1 MAKESMIDRIKR
13 VMWQKEQI
21 RNIGIIAHIDHGKT
35 TTSDSLL
42 AGAGMLS
49 FEVAGK
55 ELKLDYLEVERERG
69 ITVQS
74 ADVNMVHEYEGKE
87 YLINLIDTPGHVDF
101 GGDVTRAIR
110 AIDGAIVIVDAV
122 EGVMPQTETV
132 LRQALREYV
141 KPVLFINKVD
151 RLISELRLP
160 PEKMQ
165 EQLLKVISGVNKLI
179 SRMAPKEFRD
189 QWLVNVQN
197 GSVAFGSA
205 IDKWALSFPW
215 MKQNNITF
223 KDIID
228 AYNKGEDAIKE
239 LMEKAPLHRVLLD
252 MVVKHLPN
260 PAEAQKYRVPRLWLG
275 DLDTPEGK
283 ALLECDPKGP
293 LVMNVTKV
301 MMDPHA
307 GEIAVARIYSGT
319 LKRGEN
325 VYLSFSGSESK
336 VQQIFLWK
344 GNQRFPIEEV
354 PAGNIVGVS
363 GLRGVSSGETVTSDP
378 NIAPFE
384 KIKHIFEPV
393 VTKAFEPKNPK
404 DLQKLII
411 ALKNKEREDPTLRV
425 EVNEETGEI
434 LVSGLGELHLE
445 IIEDWLRREQKLE
458 IQTSPPI
465 VVYRESVSKVSPTIE
480 GKSPNKHNKFYIH
493 VEPLPEN
500 IWRALSE
507 GELPEGRVKKKAEEI
522 VNKLIELGMTR
533 DEAKRVKDIFQDNI
547 FIDATKGIVHIGEV
561 MEMCLDAFEE
571 VMKAGPLAKEP
582 VIGVKVVLEDA
593 VLHEDA
599 IHRGPA
605 QVIPAVR
612 DAIKEA
618 MLQAD
623 PVLFEPVQTLRI
635 DAPAEYMGGIS
646 RIIQSRRG
654 QILEMD
660 QDEDHLIVKARMPV
674 AESFGFTTSLRSET
688 AGRGFWTFID
698 SKFER
703 IPRELQNNVVKKI
716 RERKGLPQIF

>member
-49 FEVAGK
+49 MEVAGK

-228 AYNKGEDAIKE
+228 AYNKGEEAVKE
-239 LMEKAPLHRVLLD
+239 LMNKAPLHRVLLD

-260 PAEAQKYRVPRLWLG
+260 PVEAQKYRVPRLWLG

-293 LVMNVTKV
+293 LIMNVTKV

-507 GELPEGRVKKKAEEI
+507 GEVPEGRVKKKAEEI

-547 FIDATKGIVHIGEV
+547 FVDATKGIVHIGEV

-623 PVLFEPVQTLRI
+623 PVLFEPVQTIRI

-646 RIIQSRRG
+646 KIIQSRRG

-698 SKFER
+698 SKFEK

>member
-1 MAKESMIDRIKR
+1 MIDRIKR
-13 VMWQKEQI
+13 VMWNKEQI

-49 FEVAGK
+49 LEVAGK

-132 LRQALREYV
+132 LRQALKEYV

-189 QWLVNVQN
+189 KWTVSVQD

-228 AYNKGEDAIKE
+228 AYNKGNDAMKE
-239 LMEKAPLHRVLLD
+239 LMNKAPLHRVLLD

-260 PAEAQKYRVPRLWLG
+260 PVEAQKYRVPRLWLG
-275 DLDTPEGK
+275 ELDSPEGK

-293 LVMNVTKV
+293 LIMNITKV

-325 VYLSFSGSESK
+325 VYLSFSGAESK

-363 GLRGVSSGETVTSDP
+363 GLRGVSSGETVTSNPDIP
-378 NIAPFE
+378 PFE

-445 IIEDWLRREQKLE
+445 IIEDWLKREQKLE
-458 IQTSPPI
+458 IKTSPPI
-465 VVYRESVSKVSPTIE
+465 VVYRESVSKKSPTVE

-507 GELPEGRVKKKAEEI
+507 GDLPEGRVKKKVDEI
-522 VNKLIELGMTR
+522 INKLIELGMTR
-533 DEAKRVKDIFQDNI
+533 DEAKRVKDIYQDNI

-582 VIGVKVVLEDA
+582 VIGVKVVLEDT

-612 DAIKEA
+612 DAIKDA
-618 MLQAD
+618 IMQAE
-623 PVLFEPVQTLRI
+623 PILFEPVQTLRI

-646 RIIQSRRG
+646 KIIQSRRG
-654 QILEMD
+654 QILDMD
-660 QDEDHLIVKARMPV
+660 QDEDHLVVKARMPV

-698 SKFER
+698 SKFEK
-703 IPRELQNNVVKKI
+703 IPRELQNKVVKKI

>member
-1 MAKESMIDRIKR
+1 MIDRIKR

-533 DEAKRVKDIFQDNI
+533 EEAKRVKDIFQDNI